1 MITAF
6 SEESSLTKPQSS
18 NLRRR
23 VKMTSSPEI
32 VEHPLDDLQPDN
44 EIVLRK
50 IELVT
55 TGLPEYVSKQLTDL
69 CYLSSENALT
79 IVNFILTQKTE
90 INISDTYKLNMISTL
105 DLLSN
110 SLNHKSFRDMKR
122 DDILI
127 YLDSLRKDDSSDPMH
142 KWIGSYNVKR
152 QRLITFFRWFYNN
165 NKSPSTRQTPEF
177 MKQIPILKRKEQSIY
192 KPTDLWTSEDDIL
205 FLRYCPSKRD
215 KCYHAVSRDASGR
228 PHELLSMKIKS
239 IVFKITTDNKQYAEV
254 LINGKTG
261 SRSIPLF
268 DSIPY
273 MKDWINSHPQ
283 PGNHNALLFPSL
295 SHRTFGRKLT
305 SSSLGDTY
313 SRYKTQFFPQLLDD
327 PNVPTKDKDGI
338 RELLKKPWN
347 PYIRRHSALT
357 QKSKFLKEHVL
368 RQHAGWSGRSQMH
381 LKYLHYYGNES
392 NESILEAYGIVS
404 KDKTI
409 SDALKPKQCPNCN
422 EPNKP
427 DSKFC
432 AKCRMVLTYDAYS
445 ETVEENNEKENEL
458 QIIRHR
464 MTNIEN
470 LLITIQP
477 MLQNI
482 KPEMLGKLQI
492 IGND

>member
-1 MITAF
+1 
-6 SEESSLTKPQSS
+6 
-18 NLRRR
+18 
-23 VKMTSSPEI
+23 
-32 VEHPLDDLQPDN
+32 
-44 EIVLRK
+44 
-50 IELVT
+50 
-55 TGLPEYVSKQLTDL
+55 
-69 CYLSSENALT
+69 
-79 IVNFILTQKTE
+79 
-90 INISDTYKLNMISTL
+90 
-105 DLLSN
+105 
-110 SLNHKSFRDMKR
+110 MKR

-228 PHELLSMKIKS
+228 PHELLSMKIRS